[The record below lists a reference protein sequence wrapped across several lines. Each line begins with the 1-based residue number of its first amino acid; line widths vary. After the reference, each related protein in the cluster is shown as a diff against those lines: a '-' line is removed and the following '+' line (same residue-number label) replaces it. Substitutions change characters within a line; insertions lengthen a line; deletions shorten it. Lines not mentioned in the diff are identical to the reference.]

1 MNLEDLIATE
11 ELCERYKVE
20 HTFIRSLN
28 ESGLIEVITI
38 ERREYIPWDH
48 MADFEKMR
56 RLHYELNIN
65 LEGLEAVQHL
75 LKQVVKLQ
83 KKNQQLKNRLSLYE
97 GD

>member
-38 ERREYIPWDH
+38 ERREYIPGNK
-48 MADFEKMR
+48 MAEFEKMC

-65 LEGLEAVQHL
+65 IEGLEAVQHL
-75 LKQVVKLQ
+75 LKQLTKLQ
-83 KKNQQLKNRLSLYE
+83 EKNRQLRNRLDLYE
-97 GD
+97 